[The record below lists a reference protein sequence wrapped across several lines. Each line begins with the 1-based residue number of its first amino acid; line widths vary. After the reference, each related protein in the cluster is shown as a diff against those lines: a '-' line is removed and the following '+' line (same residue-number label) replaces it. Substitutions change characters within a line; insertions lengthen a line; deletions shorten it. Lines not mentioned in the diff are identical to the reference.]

1 MRYDKYGWEGV
12 EIFFVPVEHVGTLF
26 LTKDVRKRLT
36 FVQKT
41 KTSVSMKK
49 LFKYAVAIALFC
61 FSGSSL
67 FAQSSGDSTLVELS
81 LILPGNNQSVPHR
94 TPAHVLVPV
103 VVQDNLAGLLSFSID
118 GDCAPIPY
126 SIYDEN
132 DNIVLGGTLIF
143 DDNGECSVSVGSL
156 TSGTYRLQ
164 LEIGS
169 FVFSGTFY
177 REEE

>member
-1 MRYDKYGWEGV
+1 MRYDKYRWGGRD
-12 EIFFVPVEHVGTLF
+12 FFCSSGTHWDTF

-41 KTSVSMKK
+41 KTTISMKK

-67 FAQSSGDSTLVELS
+67 FAQNTRDTVVIKGGPVVDC
-81 LILPGNNQSVPHR
+81 GVPVRHS
-94 TPAHVLVPV
+94 PAHVLVPV

-132 DNIVLGGTLIF
+132 DNIVLSGTLIF

>member
-1 MRYDKYGWEGV
+1 
-12 EIFFVPVEHVGTLF
+12 
-26 LTKDVRKRLT
+26 
-36 FVQKT
+36 
-41 KTSVSMKK
+41 MKK
-49 LFKYAVAIALFC
+49 FLKYAVAIALFC

-67 FAQSSGDSTLVELS
+67 YAQNAKDTVQIIIDTS
-81 LILPGNNQSVPHR
+81 LIPGDPLPHR

>member
-1 MRYDKYGWEGV
+1 MRYDKYRWGLV
-12 EIFFVPVEHVGTLF
+12 EIFFVPVEHIGTLF

-41 KTSVSMKK
+41 KTTISMKK

-61 FSGSSL
+61 FGGSSL
-67 FAQSSGDSTLVELS
+67 FAQNAKDTVQVKLGHPITGDGHL
-81 LILPGNNQSVPHR
+81 PHR

>member
-1 MRYDKYGWEGV
+1 
-12 EIFFVPVEHVGTLF
+12 
-26 LTKDVRKRLT
+26 
-36 FVQKT
+36 
-41 KTSVSMKK
+41 MKK

-67 FAQSSGDSTLVELS
+67 FAQNAKDTVQVKLGHPITGDGHL
-81 LILPGNNQSVPHR
+81 PHR
-94 TPAHVLVPV
+94 TPVHVHVPV
-103 VVQDNLAGLLSFSID
+103 VVLDNGAGLLTFVVDADS
-118 GDCAPIPY
+118 APIPY
-126 SIYDEN
+126 SIYDET

-143 DDNGECSVSVGSL
+143 DENGGCSVSVGSL